1 MQTYYPYV
9 AGKFTGSGDAHVI
22 TNPNTGEA
30 FASTWLTGR
39 KELELAVGAAKDVRE
54 LLKQMPA
61 YERYEALMKIREG
74 IIARRQVFARLI
86 CMESGK
92 PVRYALAET
101 DRSIQVFTVAAEE
114 SRRLPSEYIA
124 IDWTKAGKGKEGL
137 VRYFP
142 VGIVAGISPF
152 NFPLNLAAHKIAPAI
167 AAGCPIILKP
177 SSLTPLSTLMLSQV
191 IAETALPPGAVSV
204 LPMNRETGNLLVTD
218 ERISLLSFTGSPAV
232 GWEMKRTAGR
242 KKVVLE
248 LGGNAGVLISAGAD
262 LQDAAVKC
270 AAGAF
275 SYSGQVCIHTQRIY
289 IIKELFAEFRD
300 KFVSASA
307 RLKEGD
313 PMDTETD
320 IACMIDLPN
329 AVRVENWIREAAG
342 NGAEVLLG
350 GKRRENFVEPTILT
364 GTKPEMKVCCEE
376 IFGPVVIIE
385 PVESFPEGISRI
397 NEGRFGLQAG
407 VFTNS
412 ISEMN
417 CAFDQLEVGGVI
429 INDVPTFRTDHMP
442 YGGVKDSGLGREGV
456 RYAIYDMLEPRLLV
470 KNR

>member
-1 MQTYYPYV
+1 
-9 AGKFTGSGDAHVI
+9 
-22 TNPNTGEA
+22 
-30 FASTWLTGR
+30 
-39 KELELAVGAAKDVRE
+39 
-54 LLKQMPA
+54 
-61 YERYEALMKIREG
+61 
-74 IIARRQVFARLI
+74 
-86 CMESGK
+86 
-92 PVRYALAET
+92 
-101 DRSIQVFTVAAEE
+101 
-114 SRRLPSEYIA
+114 
-124 IDWTKAGKGKEGL
+124 
-137 VRYFP
+137 
-142 VGIVAGISPF
+142 
-152 NFPLNLAAHKIAPAI
+152 
-167 AAGCPIILKP
+167 
-177 SSLTPLSTLMLSQV
+177 
-191 IAETALPPGAVSV
+191 
-204 LPMNRETGNLLVTD
+204 MNRETGNLLVTD
-218 ERISLLSFTGSPAV
+218 ESNKPLSFTGSPAV

-248 LGGNAGVLISAGAD
+248 LVGCGCTYLAGAD
-262 LQDAAVKC
+262 CRMCVKC

-275 SYSGQVCIHTQRIY
+275 LLFGNGMYSYAALY

-417 CAFDQLEVGGVI
+417 CAFDQLEVEAY
-429 INDVPTFRTDHMP
+429 HQ
-442 YGGVKDSGLGREGV
+442 
-456 RYAIYDMLEPRLLV
+456 
-470 KNR
+470 